1 MDKPQ
6 GIKQL
11 DALRSRWV
19 AYEVAAN
26 VLIAIAIGALSF
38 TIFGWGWAL
47 ALFAISLLVLLY
59 IARPWKITQGKVA
72 ALLNLYYP
80 QLEESCDLVLKPSSD
95 LNLLETLQLAK
106 VEAAL
111 QQLNDT
117 PKQVTKHLGQAG
129 LFLLLMLAVSF
140 AIAKSGVLSHPASG
154 TSLINPVTD
163 NVKQIPEKVLPQI
176 ASQNLEVIPPA
187 YTGRAKREQN
197 RFTLDVEEGS
207 AVKWTIQTNIDANQ
221 VGLIFNEAETIHLIS
236 NKDHTNFTAEKTI
249 SKPGFYQVSIDGKLS
264 DLYQLEVIKD
274 NPPVIRIITPK
285 PYTFI
290 DGGEKPQVNI
300 STQLTDDYGI
310 SNALVMAT
318 VAKGSGEAVKFKEYK
333 IPFDQSFA
341 GHNAKY
347 DLKKF
352 IDLKKLGMEP
362 GDELYFFI
370 QATDNHNQQS
380 RTDAYTVSIQDTA
393 ALFSMNGMV
402 NGVDFKPE
410 FFRSE
415 RQIILDA
422 ERLLKEKD
430 TISTQ
435 VFKDR
440 SNDLGTDQKLL
451 RLRYGKFL
459 GEESESDIGAAAG
472 NDVLNNPA
480 DFSNINK
487 IMDVYTDKH
496 DNAEDAGFFEPNQ
509 KEQLKATLTEM
520 WNAELHLRLYKPQ
533 DALPFAYKALRL
545 LKDLQQKSRSYV
557 AKSSFKPPPLKM
569 EKRLSGELKKII
581 EPDVHY
587 TIKPA
592 EGQFVTLKNSV
603 AVLEQLKTGA
613 EISGAS
619 FHTLQLA
626 GQELSAKAAAQPGL
640 YLASVSAMHRI
651 LAAPKQAHP
660 ADIGLVEKAI
670 QQTLQAAKP
679 LPSAGATQADMGL
692 SQQYYKNLNK

>member
-1 MDKPQ
+1 MDKRQ
-6 GIKQL
+6 GIEQL
-11 DALRSRWV
+11 DTLRSRWV
-19 AYEVAAN
+19 AYEVVAN
-26 VLIAIAIGALSF
+26 VLIALAIGALGF
-38 TIFGWGWAL
+38 AVLGLGWAV
-47 ALFAISLLVLLY
+47 ALFAMSLLVLLSFT
-59 IARPWKITQGKVA
+59 RPWKITRAKVA
-72 ALLNLYYP
+72 ALLNLYHP
-80 QLEESCDLVLKPSSD
+80 QLEESCGLVLKPSGE
-95 LNLLETLQLAK
+95 LNLLEKLQLAK
-106 VEAAL
+106 VETAL

-117 PKQVTKHLGQAG
+117 PKQFTKHLRRAA
-129 LFLLLMLAVSF
+129 LFLVLMLAVSF
-140 AIAKSGVLSHPASG
+140 AIAKSGILHSGSSALSNHSAAD
-154 TSLINPVTD
+154 TA
-163 NVKQIPEKVLPQI
+163 KQIPEKVLPQI
-176 ASQNLEVIPPA
+176 ASQKLEIIPPA
-187 YTGRAKREQN
+187 YTNRAKREQN
-197 RFTLDVEEGS
+197 RFTLNVEEGS
-207 AVKWTIQTNIDANQ
+207 TVKWNIETNIAVKQLS
-221 VGLIFNEAETIHLIS
+221 LIFNETDQIRLVPD
-236 NKDHTNFTAEKTI
+236 KDHTNFTAEKSI
-249 SKPGFYQVSIDGKLS
+249 NKPGFYQVSIDGKLS
-264 DLYQLEVIKD
+264 DLYQVEVIKD
-274 NPPVIRIITPK
+274 NPPVIRILTPK

-310 SNALVMAT
+310 SNGLIMAT
-318 VAKGSGEAVKFKEYK
+318 VAKGTGEAVKFKEYK

-341 GHNAKY
+341 GRNAKY

-430 TISTQ
+430 TISTE
-435 VFKDR
+435 VFKNR

-459 GEESESDIGAAAG
+459 GEESESDIGAAGG
-472 NDVLNNPA
+472 NDQLSNPA

-487 IMDVYTDKH
+487 IMDAYTDKH

-520 WNAELHLRLYKPQ
+520 WNAELRLRLYKPQ

-545 LKDLQQKSRSYV
+545 LKDLQQKSRAYV
-557 AKSSFKPPPLKM
+557 AKSAFKPPPLKM

-592 EGQFVTLKNSV
+592 ESQLITLKNSV
-603 AVLEQLKTGA
+603 AVLELLKTGT
-613 EISGAS
+613 EINSTS

-626 GQELSAKAAAQPGL
+626 AQELSTKAAAQPGI

-651 LAAPKQAHP
+651 LAVPKQAQLP
-660 ADIGLVEKAI
+660 DIGLVEKVI
-670 QQTLQAAKP
+670 QQTLQSAKQ
-679 LPSAGATQADMGL
+679 LPGTASTQPDMGL

>member
-1 MDKPQ
+1 MDKRQ
-6 GIKQL
+6 GIAQL
-11 DALRSRWV
+11 DALRGRWV
-19 AYEVAAN
+19 AFEVAAN
-26 VLIAIAIGALSF
+26 VLVAAAIGALGF
-38 TIFGWGWAL
+38 TVLGLGWAL
-47 ALFAISLLVLLY
+47 ALFAISLLLLLSFT
-59 IARPWKITQGKVA
+59 RPWTISQRKVA
-72 ALLNLYYP
+72 ALLNRYYP
-80 QLEESCDLVLKPSSD
+80 QLEESCGLVLKPYGD
-95 LNLLETLQLAK
+95 LNLLETLQLAR
-106 VEAAL
+106 VETAL
-111 QQLNDT
+111 QRINDT
-117 PKQVTKHLGQAG
+117 PKQVTKHLRQAG
-129 LFLLLMLAVSF
+129 LFLVLMLAVSF
-140 AIAKSGVLSHPASG
+140 AIAKSGILSRS
-154 TSLINPVTD
+154 TSATSSNNPLIG
-163 NVKQIPEKVLPQI
+163 NVKQVPEKVLPQI
-176 ASQNLEVIPPA
+176 ASENLEIMPPA

-197 RFTLDVEEGS
+197 RFTLNVEEGS
-207 AVKWTIQTNIDANQ
+207 AVKWIIQTNVAVKQ
-221 VGLIFNEAETIHLIS
+221 LSLIFNEAETIHLIS

-264 DLYQLEVIKD
+264 DLYQIEVIKD

-333 IPFDQSFA
+333 IPFGDSFA
-341 GHNAKY
+341 GHSARY
-347 DLKKF
+347 DLKKL

-430 TISTQ
+430 TISVQ
-435 VFKDR
+435 AFKDR
-440 SNDLGTDQKLL
+440 SNDLGNDQKLL

-459 GEESESDIGAAAG
+459 GEESESDIGAAGG
-472 NDVLNNPA
+472 NDALSNPA

-587 TIKPA
+587 TVKPA
-592 EGQFVTLKNSV
+592 ESQFVTLKNSV
-603 AVLEQLKTGA
+603 AVLEQLKSGA
-613 EISGAS
+613 EISAAS

-626 GQELSAKAAAQPGL
+626 AQELSAKAAAQPGM
-640 YLASVSAMHRI
+640 YLASVSAMHHI
-651 LAAPKQAHP
+651 LAAPKQAHL

-670 QQTLQAAKP
+670 QQTLEAAKP
-679 LPSAGATQADMGL
+679 LPTGRTNQPDMGL
-692 SQQYYKNLNK
+692 SRQYYKNLNK